1 MATNKVIGFSIEV
14 VGDERIIKTLE
25 QLKAEIKSTEA
36 EFSKA
41 EFGSQKYKELEQTL
55 GVLKAKQADLR
66 NEQRKTQTEFAATK
80 FDVGSYRALNAE
92 LVKLGAGFKELSEA
106 DREGAVGKEMLKSIQ
121 ILDTKLKGID
131 AELGHFQRNVGD
143 YENAVTRAF
152 AKIGDKGEV
161 EKRFKSLQKEAKEA
175 NNEAEKLGAAVKK
188 ARKEADPNLAA
199 IEKAFIEA
207 TEQAEK
213 LNKEA
218 GKLGEE
224 FPDNA
229 KIFKSSI
236 TGLIPGL
243 DDAIQQ
249 FEGLAT
255 ASGFAGKAMAGAFV
269 GFAAAGAAFAGLQA
283 IGEVTR
289 EFTKL
294 RTEATAL
301 TDATGAE
308 LDKLAVDI
316 KTTADVFQTDYV
328 DVLRATNALS
338 KNFNLTLE
346 ESSRLITEF
355 QLAGGLITD
364 DSIKQVEEYSS
375 VLGDANVKAE
385 DLLTIIALSAKSGQ
399 FNDFGVDAF
408 KEFSIRLNT
417 DGKKIAA
424 ALKEIERQ
432 TGATF
437 ADKLVNDVEAGAIGT
452 TEALG
457 IITKELEKLPIKSQP
472 VKKALSEIFGAK
484 GEDVSSDFLLQLSKV
499 GGGLDSLID
508 KDNKYTIALR
518 EQIRVT
524 ADLNEAKNELTKR
537 FEGLVAA
544 SSNATTQIQT
554 GFIKAL
560 NYLYDTLAPITSAL
574 FDMVKGFARVASE
587 TPIIIKPIMFLVQA
601 FGALFEGLR
610 YIPATMQSVSAAMD
624 VLESRIDA
632 TWGKIIIKAEILA
645 KKATALLTFNP
656 DTKAVLAKDIVLLE
670 DKLKVIDRFAAE
682 KGKSIGD
689 VYKETFVKAVKA
701 TEEFTKKP
709 IVAPSIVPSKS
720 PNQLGETAAAA
731 VKKETQ
737 ALKKEQDTQAEQTAK
752 FRQDALKSE
761 QDFAE
766 KKRQI
771 LLDLNRDII
780 AEQLAIMQDGK
791 AKELQAEQNRTDA
804 VTAAQK
810 ERLTQYQ
817 KSLSDAAEKIKK
829 DLGKDSAEYKNFV
842 AQSQKDVAE
851 VTAQSNLLL
860 ETEAEQ
866 HRQKVQGIN
875 AKYDNSDYK
884 ALLEQQA
891 RELNAIDE
899 AYKLQELQ
907 LAEQRAKAQTGQSS
921 DAAAKIGAKF
931 DTQEFDL
938 QKAKLIEKL
947 AALDKELYEL
957 QSEAPS
963 NPFITDADIDA
974 TILAKQQLNT
984 ELAELEKQQTETVQ
998 EEAAQRE
1005 AARDAE
1011 YQRAGQI
1018 ALAALDFIGQLAQQ
1032 QDEAEQ
1038 EQIQKRL
1045 SDKDNEIATIEDK
1058 LSTASGLQKEALQ
1071 SQLDE
1076 ELAAKKAIEKE
1087 QADLEK
1093 KAAKRQK
1100 AISIIQSLINTA
1112 LAISG
1117 ALAAPPF
1124 FPLNAPSVITAGVLG
1139 AIQTAAIIAQP
1150 LATGGKVKGVPN
1162 IAQLPNGDNV
1172 FTTLRI
1178 GEVVMNEAQQA
1189 TLRAIAGGDIFSRI
1203 KIPGFAAGGVVG
1215 GTSAI
1220 PTNLPYTTTATAD
1233 NKLTAFAAQTE
1244 AAILAL
1250 DRKTDAIYNSV
1261 VTLKVGLD
1269 TDELNAVQN
1278 EEARLRK
1285 KATL

>member
-55 GVLKAKQADLR
+55 GVLKTKQADLR
-66 NEQRKTQTEFAATK
+66 AEQKKTQTEFAATK
-80 FDVGSYRALNAE
+80 FDLGSYRALSAE
-92 LVKLGAGFKELSEA
+92 LNKLRNDYKDLSEA
-106 DREGAVGKEMLKSIQ
+106 DRNGTVGQQLVKNIQ
-121 ILDTKLKGID
+121 VLDEKLKGID
-131 AELGHFQRNVGD
+131 AEIGQFQRNVGD

-161 EKRFKSLQKEAKEA
+161 EKRFKNLQKEAKEA
-175 NNEAEKLGAAVKK
+175 NNEAAKLGDAVKK

-199 IEKAFIEA
+199 IEKSFVEA
-207 TEQAEK
+207 TDKAEK

-224 FPDNA
+224 FPTNA

-255 ASGFAGKAMAGAFV
+255 ASGFAGKAMAGAFI
-269 GFAAAGAAFAGLQA
+269 GFAAAGAAFAGIQA
-283 IGEVTR
+283 IGEITK

-301 TDATGAE
+301 TDATGKE
-308 LDKLAVDI
+308 LDKLAVDV

-338 KNFNLTLE
+338 KNFNITLE
-346 ESSRLITEF
+346 ESSRLIEEF

-375 VLGDANVKAE
+375 VLGDANIKAE

-432 TGATF
+432 TGTVF
-437 ADKLVNDVEAGAIGT
+437 ADKLVNDVEKGAIGT
-452 TEALG
+452 TEALTV
-457 IITKELEKLPIKSQP
+457 ITKELEKLPIKSQP
-472 VKKALSEIFGAK
+472 VKKALSEIFGSK
-484 GEDVSSDFLLQLSKV
+484 GEDVSAGFLTQLSKV
-499 GGGLDSLID
+499 GSGLDSLID
-508 KDNKYTIALR
+508 KDNKYIIGLR

-524 ADLNEAKNELTKR
+524 AELNEAKNELTKR
-537 FEGLVAA
+537 FEGLVA
-544 SSNATTQIQT
+544 STTNATTQIQT
-554 GFIKAL
+554 GLIKVL
-560 NYLYDTLAPITSAL
+560 VYLYDSLAPITAGL
-574 FDMVKGFARVASE
+574 FDMIKGLYEVAKAA
-587 TPIIIKPIMFLVQA
+587 PIIEKPIMFLVQA
-601 FGALFEGLR
+601 FAAFFDGLKF
-610 YIPATMQSVSAAMD
+610 IPAQMVAIDAVMQ

-645 KKATALLTFNP
+645 KKATSLITFNP
-656 DTKAVLAKDIVLLE
+656 DTKAALAKDITLLE

-682 KGKSIGD
+682 KGKTLGD
-689 VYKETFVKAVKA
+689 IYTETLKEQYKKV
-701 TEEFTKKP
+701 EEFTKKP
-709 IVAPSIVPSKS
+709 ITAPPIKPSKA

-731 VKKETQ
+731 VKKETE
-737 ALKKEQDTQAEQTAK
+737 ALKKEQDKQVEQQAKARE
-752 FRQDALKSE
+752 DALKAE
-761 QDFAE
+761 QDFAD

-771 LLDLNRDII
+771 LLDLNREII
-780 AEQLAIMQDGK
+780 AEQLAIMADGK

-804 VTAAQK
+804 VAAAQK
-810 ERLTQYQ
+810 ERLNAYQ
-817 KSLSDAAEKIKK
+817 KSLKEAADKIKT
-829 DLGKDSAEYKNFV
+829 DLGKDSNEYKNFV
-842 AQSQKDVAE
+842 EQSQKDVAE

-866 HRQKVQGIN
+866 HRQNIQEIDT
-875 AKYDNSDYK
+875 KYNNSDYK

-907 LAEQRAKAQTGQSS
+907 LAEQRAKAETGQSP
-921 DAAAKIGAKF
+921 DAAAKIGVTL
-931 DTQEFDL
+931 DTKEYDL
-938 QKAKLIEKL
+938 QKAKLLEKV
-947 AALDKELYEL
+947 ATLDKELYDL
-957 QSEAPS
+957 QSQAPS
-963 NPFITDADIDA
+963 NPLISDADIDA
-974 TILAKQQLNT
+974 VVLAKQQLNT
-984 ELAELEKQQTETVQ
+984 ELAELEKRQTETVQ
-998 EEAAQRE
+998 NQAQERA
-1005 AARDAE
+1005 AAREQE
-1011 YQRAGQI
+1011 YQQAGQI

-1038 EQIQKRL
+1038 QQIEKRL
-1045 SDKDNEIATIEDK
+1045 SAKEQEIATIEEK
-1058 LSTASGLQKEALQ
+1058 LQTASGLQKEALQ
-1071 SQLDE
+1071 NQLDE
-1076 ELAAKKAIEKE
+1076 ELAAQKAIEKE
-1087 QADLEK
+1087 QADLER

-1124 FPLNAPSVITAGVLG
+1124 FPLNTPSVITAGVLG

-1150 LATGGKVKGVPN
+1150 LATGGVVKGVPN

-1178 GEVVMNEAQQA
+1178 GEVVMNEAQQT

-1220 PTNLPYTTTATAD
+1220 PTNLPYTTTAAAD
-1233 NKLTAFAAQTE
+1233 NNLSVFAAQTE

-1269 TDELNAVQN
+1269 TDELTAVQG